1 MKIKVL
7 SEEEVNKSKNIK
19 LKSVKVERNYQLN
32 RVLEVKFSDYNVSVI
47 YGENGCGKTT
57 ILRLIN
63 AFLSQNDSVFSQEK
77 VLSMSIAF
85 STEGGENV
93 VSVYKKERR
102 IEIKDEKN
110 EIIEQ
115 IMSYYDWEEYRK
127 SPLFGLSSILFGV
140 NRGIVNSLQQIS
152 EDDIYDTLFRT
163 KYREKFDD
171 SKDLMLFCHFLSRNL
186 KMNQR
191 VRRGRKIQSTL
202 DLSSPVLNIDSVSMD
217 VIEELLIERYRTARV
232 LSVDKVQKALFDT
245 LADACDSLEDV
256 DISDADYQNLLLNNK
271 DRLILALKSG
281 STNTLSN
288 RIIDILENVNE
299 RDPISETGNNSLL
312 KKLIVN
318 MSKELNKESE
328 YIQAVNRL
336 TEIFN
341 EYIGPDKYL
350 QISSQE
356 VYVGFRSSDE
366 THKIGSLSSGERHLL
381 VLLTI
386 FVIEG
391 NRRQLFMVD
400 EPEISLNMVWQ
411 RKLLP
416 LLNEL
421 APNAEIIVASHSPS
435 IARAN
440 SKYLVELR

>member
-1 MKIKVL
+1 MK
-7 SEEEVNKSKNIK
+7 
-19 LKSVKVERNYQLN
+19 N
-32 RVLEVKFSDYNVSVI
+32 RQ
-47 YGENGCGKTT
+47 EN
-57 ILRLIN
+57 
-63 AFLSQNDSVFSQEK
+63 
-77 VLSMSIAF
+77 
-85 STEGGENV
+85 
-93 VSVYKKERR
+93 
-102 IEIKDEKN
+102 
-110 EIIEQ
+110 
-115 IMSYYDWEEYRK
+115 
-127 SPLFGLSSILFGV
+127 
-140 NRGIVNSLQQIS
+140 
-152 EDDIYDTLFRT
+152 
-163 KYREKFDD
+163 
-171 SKDLMLFCHFLSRNL
+171 
-186 KMNQR
+186 
-191 VRRGRKIQSTL
+191 
-202 DLSSPVLNIDSVSMD
+202 
-217 VIEELLIERYRTARV
+217 
-232 LSVDKVQKALFDT
+232 
-245 LADACDSLEDV
+245 
-256 DISDADYQNLLLNNK
+256 
-271 DRLILALKSG
+271 
-281 STNTLSN
+281 
-288 RIIDILENVNE
+288 IDILENVNE

-400 EPEISLNMVWQ
+400 EPEISLNMIWQ

>member
-1 MKIKVL
+1 M
-7 SEEEVNKSKNIK
+7 
-19 LKSVKVERNYQLN
+19 
-32 RVLEVKFSDYNVSVI
+32 
-47 YGENGCGKTT
+47 
-57 ILRLIN
+57 
-63 AFLSQNDSVFSQEK
+63 
-77 VLSMSIAF
+77 
-85 STEGGENV
+85 
-93 VSVYKKERR
+93 
-102 IEIKDEKN
+102 
-110 EIIEQ
+110 
-115 IMSYYDWEEYRK
+115 
-127 SPLFGLSSILFGV
+127 
-140 NRGIVNSLQQIS
+140 NSLQQIS

-163 KYREKFDD
+163 KYRGKFDD

-191 VRRGRKIQSTL
+191 VRRGRRIQSTL

-400 EPEISLNMVWQ
+400 EPEISLNMIWQ

>member
-1 MKIKVL
+1 
-7 SEEEVNKSKNIK
+7 
-19 LKSVKVERNYQLN
+19 
-32 RVLEVKFSDYNVSVI
+32 
-47 YGENGCGKTT
+47 
-57 ILRLIN
+57 
-63 AFLSQNDSVFSQEK
+63 
-77 VLSMSIAF
+77 
-85 STEGGENV
+85 
-93 VSVYKKERR
+93 
-102 IEIKDEKN
+102 
-110 EIIEQ
+110 
-115 IMSYYDWEEYRK
+115 
-127 SPLFGLSSILFGV
+127 
-140 NRGIVNSLQQIS
+140 
-152 EDDIYDTLFRT
+152 
-163 KYREKFDD
+163 
-171 SKDLMLFCHFLSRNL
+171 
-186 KMNQR
+186 
-191 VRRGRKIQSTL
+191 
-202 DLSSPVLNIDSVSMD
+202 MD
-217 VIEELLIERYRTARV
+217 VIEELLIERYRTTRV

-400 EPEISLNMVWQ
+400 EPEISLNMIWQ

>member
-1 MKIKVL
+1 M
-7 SEEEVNKSKNIK
+7 
-19 LKSVKVERNYQLN
+19 
-32 RVLEVKFSDYNVSVI
+32 
-47 YGENGCGKTT
+47 
-57 ILRLIN
+57 
-63 AFLSQNDSVFSQEK
+63 
-77 VLSMSIAF
+77 
-85 STEGGENV
+85 
-93 VSVYKKERR
+93 
-102 IEIKDEKN
+102 
-110 EIIEQ
+110 
-115 IMSYYDWEEYRK
+115 
-127 SPLFGLSSILFGV
+127 
-140 NRGIVNSLQQIS
+140 NSLQQIS

-191 VRRGRKIQSTL
+191 VRRGRRIQSTL
-202 DLSSPVLNIDSVSMD
+202 DLSSPVLDIDSVSMD

-400 EPEISLNMVWQ
+400 EPEISLNMIWQ

-440 SKYLVELR
+440 FKYLVELR

>member
-1 MKIKVL
+1 M
-7 SEEEVNKSKNIK
+7 
-19 LKSVKVERNYQLN
+19 
-32 RVLEVKFSDYNVSVI
+32 
-47 YGENGCGKTT
+47 
-57 ILRLIN
+57 
-63 AFLSQNDSVFSQEK
+63 
-77 VLSMSIAF
+77 
-85 STEGGENV
+85 
-93 VSVYKKERR
+93 
-102 IEIKDEKN
+102 
-110 EIIEQ
+110 
-115 IMSYYDWEEYRK
+115 
-127 SPLFGLSSILFGV
+127 FGLSSILFGV

-191 VRRGRKIQSTL
+191 VRRGRRIQSTL

-400 EPEISLNMVWQ
+400 EPEISLNMIWQ

>member
-1 MKIKVL
+1 M
-7 SEEEVNKSKNIK
+7 EHA
-19 LKSVKVERNYQLN
+19 SVKVVVWNRKNKLLN
-32 RVLEVKFSDYNVSVI
+32 
-47 YGENGCGKTT
+47 
-57 ILRLIN
+57 
-63 AFLSQNDSVFSQEK
+63 
-77 VLSMSIAF
+77 
-85 STEGGENV
+85 
-93 VSVYKKERR
+93 
-102 IEIKDEKN
+102 
-110 EIIEQ
+110 EQ
-115 IMSYYDWEEYRK
+115 
-127 SPLFGLSSILFGV
+127 
-140 NRGIVNSLQQIS
+140 
-152 EDDIYDTLFRT
+152 TLFRT

-191 VRRGRKIQSTL
+191 VRRGRRIQSTL

-400 EPEISLNMVWQ
+400 EPEISLNMIWQ